1 MIRRSCAPLRRLAIL
16 AALALACVPSAGFPA
31 VDPVVVPAILP
42 LTGNGAFY
50 GHQMEIA
57 VKAVEA
63 YVNKNGGINGRPV
76 SFLIEDDQSN
86 AQIGVQLAQ
95 ELRAKHVPLIL
106 GPGWGQSCSAL
117 LPLNAKDGPV
127 TYCLSNAIRPAAGSY
142 VFSAYQATNDML
154 MASLRYFRERSWTR
168 LAYLV
173 AIDASGQDAERAIEN
188 ALAAPENAGF
198 KVVDREHFA
207 ASDLTAAAQMVRIKA
222 ADPQVIIAWAAGA
235 PGGMVLRAEFNA
247 GLNLPTL
254 TSGANLNAAILKGQW
269 SGFLPTNLLFPGST
283 AASTDVANTRAWKS
297 AVKTFVDAI
306 AAFDARPDQVIG
318 GTWDPT
324 MLVISALR
332 KVGPNASAEQLRD
345 YLARTKNWTGVLGSY
360 DFAAIPQRGLGVNSV
375 VMIRWDNAK
384 SEFVA
389 ASHPGGAALSG
400 R

>member
-198 KVVDREHFA
+198 KVVAREHFA
-207 ASDLTAAAQMVRIKA
+207 ASDGGRSGRDGPTCGVQRRTQPADVDLGSKSQRGDPKGTMVRFP
-222 ADPQVIIAWAAGA
+222 ADQFALPGFDGGLDGRGKHAG
-235 PGGMVLRAEFNA
+235 VEVRRQDLR
-247 GLNLPTL
+247 
-254 TSGANLNAAILKGQW
+254 
-269 SGFLPTNLLFPGST
+269 
-283 AASTDVANTRAWKS
+283 R
-297 AVKTFVDAI
+297 
-306 AAFDARPDQVIG
+306 RH
-318 GTWDPT
+318 
-324 MLVISALR
+324 R
-332 KVGPNASAEQLRD
+332 
-345 YLARTKNWTGVLGSY
+345 GV
-360 DFAAIPQRGLGVNSV
+360 
-375 VMIRWDNAK
+375 
-384 SEFVA
+384 
-389 ASHPGGAALSG
+389 
-400 R
+400 